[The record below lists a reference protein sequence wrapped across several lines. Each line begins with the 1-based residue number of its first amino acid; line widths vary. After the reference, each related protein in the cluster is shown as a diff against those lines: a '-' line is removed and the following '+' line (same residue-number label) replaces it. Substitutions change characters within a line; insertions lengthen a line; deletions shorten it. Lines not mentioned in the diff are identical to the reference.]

1 MGSLYWRVM
10 ALFWV
15 ALVVMIAA
23 SIGVTSL
30 LIERDRAQAP
40 PPPEWQHA
48 VVDDV
53 ANEAMRQLGQHPLA
67 QAQRWA
73 RLRSS
78 GPLRVSIQPGR
89 GVPAMPLPATNWQP
103 EREIITTRHVLAA
116 DQVPYTVT
124 VRWGPPPAPHP
135 PRHRLL
141 FRTVLACAALL
152 ASMLV
157 SLLLARYVAL
167 PLAQIRDRAR
177 RFADGDLDARVGT
190 LRTGRSRELVALARE
205 FDDMADHI
213 GRLILDHRRL
223 IGDVAHEL
231 RSPLARLRVALELGR
246 GGSSEEIESAH
257 ERIGRE
263 VERMNRL
270 IAQALDLSRLESG
283 TRGPVENGDLATLVD
298 SLVADARFEATP
310 RRIEFRLQC
319 AGALPIRAELDL
331 LASAIENVLRNAV
344 RHAPEASVIDVTLHR
359 EEDGAMARLCI
370 RDRGPGVAEAD
381 LGRIFEPF
389 FRTADARQQSSDG
402 SGIGLAIARRA
413 IARAGGRIAARNAEG
428 GGLEVLIEL
437 PLHAS

>member
-30 LIERDRAQAP
+30 LIERDRSQAP

-53 ANEAMRQLGQHPLA
+53 ADEAMRQLSQHPLA
-67 QAQRWA
+67 QARRWA

-78 GPLRVSIQPGR
+78 GPLRVSILPGR
-89 GVPAMPLPATNWQP
+89 AAPAMPLPASGWQR

-116 DQVPYTVT
+116 DQAPYTVT

-135 PRHRLL
+135 PPHRLL
-141 FRTVLACAALL
+141 FRTVLAGAALL

-205 FDDMADHI
+205 FDAMADHI

-283 TRGPVENGDLATLVD
+283 TRGPVENGDLAALID
-298 SLVADARFEATP
+298 SRVADARFEATP
-310 RRIEFRLQC
+310 RRIEIRLQC
-319 AGALPIRAELDL
+319 ADVLPIRAELDL

-344 RHAPEASVIDVTLHR
+344 RHAPEASVIDVELRR
-359 EEDGAMARLCI
+359 EDDGTRARLRI

-381 LGRIFEPF
+381 LPRLFEPF
-389 FRTADARQQSSDG
+389 FRTADARQQGSDG

-413 IARAGGRIAARNAEG
+413 ITRAGGRIVARNAAD

-437 PLHAS
+437 PLRAA

>member
-15 ALVVMIAA
+15 ALVAMIAA

-53 ANEAMRQLGQHPLA
+53 ANEAMRQLDQHPLA
-67 QAQRWA
+67 QVQRWA

-89 GVPAMPLPATNWQP
+89 DVPAMPLPASNWQR
-103 EREIITTRHVLAA
+103 EREIIMTRHVRAA
-116 DQVPYTVT
+116 DQAPYTVT

-135 PRHRLL
+135 PPHRLL
-141 FRTVLACAALL
+141 FRTVLVCAALL

-205 FDDMADHI
+205 FDAMADHI

-257 ERIGRE
+257 DRIGRE

-310 RRIEFRLQC
+310 RRIEIRLQH

-344 RHAPEASVIDVTLHR
+344 RHAPEASVIGVELRR
-359 EEDGAMARLCI
+359 EENGARARLRI
-370 RDRGPGVAEAD
+370 HDRGPGVAEAD
-381 LGRIFEPF
+381 LPRIFEPF

>member
-15 ALVVMIAA
+15 ALVAMIAA

-30 LIERDRAQAP
+30 LIERDHAAAVPPQWLRALVSDIAGEAVHQIAQHPIADAKNWARTQSGGPVRVAIALLGTHQPAAP
-40 PPPEWQHA
+40 PLA
-48 VVDDV
+48 
-53 ANEAMRQLGQHPLA
+53 EADN
-67 QAQRWA
+67 
-73 RLRSS
+73 
-78 GPLRVSIQPGR
+78 GR
-89 GVPAMPLPATNWQP
+89 EVGA
-103 EREIITTRHVLAA
+103 REIATSA
-116 DQVPYTVT
+116 DGRRYAVT
-124 VRWGPPPAPHP
+124 VRWGHPHPAHPPP
-135 PRHRLL
+135 HRLL
-141 FRTVLACAALL
+141 FWTVLASAALL
-152 ASMLV
+152 ASVLV

-190 LRTGRSRELVALARE
+190 LRSGRSRELVALARE
-205 FDDMADHI
+205 FDAMADHI

-246 GGSSEEIESAH
+246 GGSSEEIEHAH

-270 IAQALDLSRLESG
+270 IGQALDLSRLESG
-283 TRGPVENGDLATLVD
+283 TRGAAENGDLASLVD
-298 SLVADARFEATP
+298 SLVVDARFEAAP
-310 RRIEFRLQC
+310 RRIEIRLQRS
-319 AGALPIRAELDL
+319 GALPIRAELDL

-344 RHAPEASVIDVTLHR
+344 RHAPEASVIDVELR
-359 EEDGAMARLCI
+359 RDDDNARALLRI

-381 LGRIFEPF
+381 LPRIFEPF
-389 FRTADARQQSSDG
+389 FRTADARQQGSDG

-413 IARAGGRIAARNAEG
+413 ITRAGGRIVARNAEG
-428 GGLEVLIEL
+428 DGLEVLIDV
-437 PLHAS
+437 PLRTS